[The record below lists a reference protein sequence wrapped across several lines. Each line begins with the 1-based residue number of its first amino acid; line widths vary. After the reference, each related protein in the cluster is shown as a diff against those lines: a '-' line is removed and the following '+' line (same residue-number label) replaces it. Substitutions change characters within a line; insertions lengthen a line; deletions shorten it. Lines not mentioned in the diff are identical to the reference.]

1 MMRMYGVMEKDKEMM
16 ESIEIYTYNAS
27 AYCCVN

>member
-1 MMRMYGVMEKDKEMM
+1 MMRLYGVMEKDKEM